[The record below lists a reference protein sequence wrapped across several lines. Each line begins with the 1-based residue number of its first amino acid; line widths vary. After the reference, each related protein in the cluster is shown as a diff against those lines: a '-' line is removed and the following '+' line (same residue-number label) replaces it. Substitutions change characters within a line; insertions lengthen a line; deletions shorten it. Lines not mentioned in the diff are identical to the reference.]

1 MNVPDFQC
9 QKYRLFLIQFP
20 LAFLVFGTLILTGM
34 TGCAGFTSVD
44 AKFGATAP
52 AEGVHVVSTGETLY
66 SIAFRYG
73 WDYKELAS
81 ANSIAAPYTIY
92 PGQSLNFRMDTQY
105 GSQTAKIHH
114 RPTKNLTNDTPSDS
128 AGAVSA
134 YKSRNKPSA
143 DTSVITNKDWYWP
156 AEGEVIAKFSA
167 VSPINK
173 GIDIAGRLGEP
184 VLAAAAG
191 TVVYAG
197 SGLLGYGNLVII
209 KHNDRYLSAYA
220 HSDRLLVK
228 ENQQVKARQPIAE
241 IGSSGTDKVKVHFEI
256 RRDGKPVDPMRY
268 LPKVK

>member
-1 MNVPDFQC
+1 LTNKQPTAHRGAASA
-9 QKYRLFLIQFP
+9 YRRRNKSP
-20 LAFLVFGTLILTGM
+20 SN
-34 TGCAGFTSVD
+34 TSV
-44 AKFGATAP
+44 
-52 AEGVHVVSTGETLY
+52 STN
-66 SIAFRYG
+66 IK
-73 WDYKELAS
+73 W
-81 ANSIAAPYTIY
+81 N
-92 PGQSLNFRMDTQY
+92 
-105 GSQTAKIHH
+105 
-114 RPTKNLTNDTPSDS
+114 
-128 AGAVSA
+128 
-134 YKSRNKPSA
+134 
-143 DTSVITNKDWYWP
+143 WP
-156 AEGEVIAKFSA
+156 AQGDVIAKFSL
-167 VSPINK
+167 VSPVNK